1 MAGTKQGSMDSPDKD
16 TGMPPNLRKTSG
28 GYQYRRV
35 VPADL
40 REAIGKREIKKN
52 LGSVYSVAKKL
63 HAQLEVETNA
73 LFAAARATDGQH
85 SVTSLQEYEQTPA
98 KLRRLQ
104 KISASDPSLAE
115 RLGSLW
121 LGTLQTDFE
130 ARRSGSRDEEE
141 CDELEESVRDGLV
154 RLC

>member
-73 LFAAARATDGQH
+73 LFAAARATDGQL
-85 SVTSLQEYEQTPA
+85 SDAKQWVFSERRGTANLFSLSIQCSP
-98 KLRRLQ
+98 L
-104 KISASDPSLAE
+104 
-115 RLGSLW
+115 
-121 LGTLQTDFE
+121 
-130 ARRSGSRDEEE
+130 
-141 CDELEESVRDGLV
+141 
-154 RLC
+154 